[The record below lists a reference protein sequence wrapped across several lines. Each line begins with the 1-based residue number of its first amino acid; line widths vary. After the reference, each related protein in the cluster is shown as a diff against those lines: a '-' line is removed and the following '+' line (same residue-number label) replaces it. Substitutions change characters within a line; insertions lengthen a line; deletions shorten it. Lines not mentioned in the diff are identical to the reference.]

1 MIKKDICVDMLDKIR
16 RLIELSAG
24 EFEYIDLAMIARLDG
39 TRCMLKAW
47 GAREALQQAG
57 LFHQAY
63 CKGQVYDR
71 QLLSQHQR
79 QLIAEVI
86 GQESENIV
94 YHYCACDREHFFNSL
109 MQDAVPMY
117 IDRFT
122 QSQTCLA
129 PQLLNDLCE
138 IFVATELESLL
149 NTPANTAVTARH
161 PRQLFSCLAPYLSRG
176 ANNKLTQLLVR
187 P

>member
-1 MIKKDICVDMLDKIR
+1 MLDKIR

-24 EFEYIDLAMIARLDG
+24 EFEHIDLAKIARLDG

-63 CKGQVYDR
+63 SKGQVNDH
-71 QLLSQHQR
+71 QLICYNQR
-79 QLIAEVI
+79 QLIAVVI

-94 YHYCACDREHFFNSL
+94 YHYCACDRERFFNSL
-109 MQDAVPMY
+109 MQDAVPLY

-122 QSQTCLA
+122 QSETCLA

-138 IFVATELESLL
+138 ILVATELESLL
-149 NTPANTAVTARH
+149 NTSAKNALTEQH
-161 PRQLFSCLAPYLSRG
+161 NRQFLSRLSPYLSRG
-176 ANNKLTQLLVR
+176 ANNKLTQLLAR